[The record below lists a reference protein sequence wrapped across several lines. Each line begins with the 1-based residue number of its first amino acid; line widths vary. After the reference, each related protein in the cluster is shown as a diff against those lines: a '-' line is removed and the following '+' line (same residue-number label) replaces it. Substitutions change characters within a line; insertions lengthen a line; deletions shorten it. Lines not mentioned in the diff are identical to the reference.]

1 MSKASFNEAM
11 TKSRFDDQTTRI
23 SKENLKSVLAELAN
37 AIWFDAPVIL
47 VGSSG
52 FIAKTTIEMKR

>member
-11 TKSRFDDQTTRI
+11 TRAGFDDEATRI
-23 SKENLKSVLAELAN
+23 SKENLKKVLAELAN
-37 AIWFDAPVIL
+37 ATWLDAPVIL
-47 VGSSG
+47 IGASG

>member
-11 TKSRFDDQTTRI
+11 TRAGVNDQTTRI
-23 SKENLKSVLAELAN
+23 SKENLKRVLSELAN

-52 FIAKTTIEMKR
+52 FITKTTIEMRR

>member
-1 MSKASFNEAM
+1 MSKASFNKVM
-11 TKSRFDDQTTRI
+11 TRAGFDDQTTRI
-23 SKENLKSVLAELAN
+23 SKGNLKSVLTELAN
-37 AIWFDAPVIL
+37 AIWFDHPIIL

>member
-11 TKSRFDDQTTRI
+11 TKAGFNDTTTKI
-23 SKENLKSVLAELAN
+23 GKDNLKSVLTELAN

>member
-11 TKSRFDDQTTRI
+11 TKAGFDDQATRI
-23 SKENLKSVLAELAN
+23 SKENLKSVLTELAN

-47 VGSSG
+47 IGSSG
-52 FIAKTTIEMKR
+52 FIAKTTIEMRR